1 MTPFA
6 PTSRST
12 SPSPKSYLGFPRA
25 TLIPPRRPDLEVAA
39 TILVVDD
46 NALNRALLEEE
57 LTHRGF
63 EVRMAAGG
71 EEALE
76 LIALEPFDLILLDIM
91 MPDVDG
97 IQVLRKVRE
106 RWSGIEL
113 PVIMTTA
120 RADRRDIVNAL
131 ESGANDYVTKPID
144 LPVLLARVR
153 TQLALAS
160 ASKDLRT
167 AQQRILDLSAAHR
180 DVDSWSRATA
190 AEISELLNADVDVVI
205 GKRADETSIAV
216 HETNP
221 IGMKPS
227 AEDGDSIHITI
238 NAAGRH
244 SGEVIV
250 RKPFMTRE
258 ERVLVESFATQ
269 LGAALEMRDLR
280 WELTAARQRF
290 FEQRKEMLDRGA
302 VLLHVCTRCGRCYEH
317 TVPECP
323 EDGWPLDGAQLV
335 PLRVADRYI
344 LQRRIAVG
352 STARVFAAEDERLR
366 RPVAIKIIKA
376 EYFNDQEIRAR
387 FEHEAQAAARID
399 HPNVSTVFDSG
410 SLDDGSLYFVMEQL
424 RGLDLAQMI
433 RLHGRGSPSQVAA
446 LLRQVGRALTAVHK
460 AGFIHRDIKPSNI
473 FLVEEGGGFRAK
485 ILDFG
490 IAKSIDADTT
500 LTRHGSFIGTPAY
513 MAPEQIERK
522 SRLDER
528 TDLYAFA
535 TVAYEALAG
544 RRVTTGKEVT
554 KVFAE
559 ILYEMPPAIS
569 TLVNSGNLQ
578 LDTEFAK
585 ALAKDREARPASVAE
600 WSERVA
606 AILETMNEETA
617 WPARFA
623 PVD

>member
-1 MTPFA
+1 
-6 PTSRST
+6 
-12 SPSPKSYLGFPRA
+12 
-25 TLIPPRRPDLEVAA
+25 
-39 TILVVDD
+39 
-46 NALNRALLEEE
+46 LLEEE

-63 EVRMAAGG
+63 AVRMASGG
-71 EEALE
+71 EEALQ
-76 LIALEPFDLILLDIM
+76 LIAAERFDLILLDIM

-97 IQVLRKVRE
+97 IQVLRQVRE
-106 RWSGIEL
+106 KSSGIEL

-131 ESGANDYVTKPID
+131 ELGANDYVTKPID
-144 LPVLLARVR
+144 LPVLLARIR

-160 ASKDLRT
+160 ASRELGA
-167 AQQRILDLSAAHR
+167 AQQKILDLTASASSARH

-205 GKRADETSIAV
+205 GKRADETSVAV

-221 IGMKPS
+221 IAMKRPES
-227 AEDGDSIHITI
+227 DGDSIRIPVE
-238 NAAGRH
+238 AAGRH
-244 SGEVIV
+244 AGEVII
-250 RKPFMTRE
+250 RRPFVTRD

-269 LGAALEMRDLR
+269 LGAAIEMRDLR

-290 FEQRKEMLDRGA
+290 YEQRKQMIDRGT
-302 VLLHVCTRCGRCYEH
+302 VLLHVCSRCGRCYEH

-335 PLRVADRYI
+335 PLRVADRYV
-344 LQRRIAVG
+344 LRRRIAVG

-366 RPVAIKIIKA
+366 RPVAIKIIKS

-410 SLDDGSLYFVMEQL
+410 ALDDGSLFFVMEQL

-433 RLHGRGSPSQVAA
+433 RIHGRGSAAQVAS
-446 LLRQVGRALTAVHK
+446 LLRQVGAALNAVHK

-485 ILDFG
+485 VLDFG

-513 MAPEQIERK
+513 MAPEQIDRK
-522 SRLDER
+522 SRLDPR

-559 ILYEMPPAIS
+559 ILYEQPPAIS
-569 TLVNSGNLQ
+569 TLVSGNAE
-578 LDTEFAK
+578 LDAEFAR
-585 ALAKDREARPASVAE
+585 ALAKNAADRPESVAE

-606 AILETMNEETA
+606 GILDGMSLEGG
-617 WPARFA
+617 WPAHFA
-623 PVD
+623 PATEIAGAQT